1 MASINGIKVQPVLST
16 IPEVSNE
23 SSSTIETLVEELQAS
38 RQLFLQQ
45 ASQMEVLTT
54 SLQSLTKEMRRLQK

>member
-38 RQLFLQQ
+38 RQLFHQQ